1 MRSNSINRHQP
12 RAWIASP
19 LSLNSFLSLSAIH
32 VWKTKDREDRVTLS
46 ARFGAP
52 LGRAAT
58 DNQTNK
64 AFGLDACVVT
74 GKWPAGLTQPPR
86 SHFAEEGYDC
96 SAVPEALGD
105 NHILLSH

>member
-32 VWKTKDREDRVTLS
+32 VWKTKDRVTLI

-105 NHILLSH
+105 NHVLLSH